1 MKELVRQEILSD
13 LKENRKQ
20 DQKIRQEPINTGL

>member
-20 DQKIRQEPINTGL
+20 DQKIRQEQINTGL

>member
-13 LKENRKQ
+13 LKKNRKQ